1 MNRWTAATRRV
12 YFSSGHGRQPRAPFS
27 PRASPSFPRNG
38 RHASHNSR
46 RGDNRRGDN
55 SRRQPRRHRHDG
67 AAAKRAWKHAASFS
81 AKVGAAKFPDRSA
94 RASHARNGGGE
105 ATAPAATTTV
115 AAEKRMNRLLATLR
129 PRRNAPQRRNT
140 EDTEDDP
147 AVASAGSSS
156 SNSGCAKDN
165 APVSRPNCA
174 R

>member
-115 AAEKRMNRLLATLR
+115 AAEKRMNRFGRDGARQRAPPHPKGGACHACPKSAPPSCRAAATPTSHGR
-129 PRRNAPQRRNT
+129 ERRR
-140 EDTEDDP
+140 
-147 AVASAGSSS
+147 
-156 SNSGCAKDN
+156 SG
-165 APVSRPNCA
+165 
-174 R
+174 